1 MTFVIFYQLETCQE
15 GGVTQRMNTRGRDP
29 WGCYWR
35 LPSTH
40 RLGEVMKVFIHMLSQ
55 ATGTL
60 FYEPWEATKYVE
72 GVGNEDT

>member
-1 MTFVIFYQLETCQE
+1 
-15 GGVTQRMNTRGRDP
+15 
-29 WGCYWR
+29 
-35 LPSTH
+35 
-40 RLGEVMKVFIHMLSQ
+40 MKVFIHTLSQ